1 MLFAVTSVYTS
12 AVTGHL
18 KAGVASTNTATA
30 LRLLGGGE
38 GPRAGPGT
46 ASVWAVRKKHGGKS
60 CRARLSENLIM

>member
-12 AVTGHL
+12 VVTGHL

-38 GPRAGPGT
+38 GPGAGPGT
-46 ASVWAVRKKHGGKS
+46 ASVWAV
-60 CRARLSENLIM
+60 